1 MSVLKHIQRRA
12 SNSLSKCSN
21 VSISYFPLNL
31 SKHSRSVQDLDTT
44 WWNDRNVLMS
54 DSVIFRKLHQF
65 FFARARKT
73 ALTFLKNKIFT
84 SGQKHLQRIGNAF
97 PKHPK
102 TSKTDQNSKSYPKK
116 TEGWASNS
124 WTQFSY

>member
-1 MSVLKHIQRRA
+1 MDYLF
-12 SNSLSKCSN
+12 SKMEG
-21 VSISYFPLNL
+21 
-31 SKHSRSVQDLDTT
+31 T
-44 WWNDRNVLMS
+44 
-54 DSVIFRKLHQF
+54 

-84 SGQKHLQRIGNAF
+84 SGQKHRERIGTAV
-97 PKHPK
+97 PKHRK

-124 WTQFSY
+124 WTQFTFLFSKVESF